1 MRTLT
6 RLKDA
11 DRRVVFRSKGLNEEQ
26 SQTTMHLTTPL
37 HQKSTQ
43 MELPLE
49 SGGEAP
55 MAQRSDEGVATTQRT
70 EDSGTDQLM
79 ELIVERANCLRALKR
94 VRSNKGSPGIDG
106 ITVNELLAYLREYW
120 ETIRA
125 QLLDGTYEP
134 APIRRQEIPKS
145 SGGVRQ
151 LGIPT
156 VLDRFVQQCIL
167 QVLESLYDPTFSES
181 SYGYRPGRS
190 AINAVH
196 QAQRYL
202 QAGRR
207 WVVEVD
213 LEKFFDR
220 VNHDMLMGRIA
231 RRVSDKRL
239 LRLIRRYLNAGILA
253 DGVVIERTEGTPQG
267 GPLSPLLANILLDDI
282 DQKLERSGHAF
293 VRYADDCNV
302 YVQSRRAGERVFE
315 RMHKLFGALKLTIN
329 ETKSAVRPLSQHSL
343 LGFSFWVGPGKVVRL
358 RASRKAVGGFK
369 QRVRQLTKRNRGK
382 SLRTVIAELAVY
394 INGWR
399 GYFGRASTQR
409 IFADLDGWIARRLRQ
424 YQLKQWK
431 HGHVVYRELRA
442 RGVGERVTRAAAAH
456 AHSWWATAA
465 HGAVQAALP
474 RSYFNAMGL
483 PCLAPQPLPLFES
496 PDT

>member
-1 MRTLT
+1 
-6 RLKDA
+6 
-11 DRRVVFRSKGLNEEQ
+11 
-26 SQTTMHLTTPL
+26 MHLATPL
-37 HQKSTQ
+37 YQKSTQ

-55 MAQRSDEGVATTQRT
+55 MAQRSDEGVGATQRT
-70 EDSGTDQLM
+70 EDSGTGQLM

-106 ITVNELLAYLREYW
+106 MTVDELPAYLRKDW
-120 ETIRA
+120 GTVKA

-134 APIRRQEIPKS
+134 SPIRQQMIPKS
-145 SGGVRQ
+145 NGGMRQ

-156 VLDRFVQQCIL
+156 VLDRFIQQCIL
-167 QVLESLYDPTFSES
+167 QVLETLYDPRFSES
-181 SYGYRPGRS
+181 SYGYRTGRR
-190 AINAVH
+190 AIDAVH
-196 QAQRYL
+196 QAQQYL

-239 LRLIRRYLNAGILA
+239 LRLIRHYLNAGILA
-253 DGVVIERTEGTPQG
+253 DGIVIERTEGTPQG

-282 DQKLERSGHAF
+282 DQKLERSGHTF

-302 YVQSRRAGERVFE
+302 YVQSRRAGERVLK
-315 RMHKLFGALKLTIN
+315 RMRKLFGALRLTIN
-329 ETKSAVRPLSQHSL
+329 ESKSAVRPLSQHSL
-343 LGFSFWVGPGKVVRL
+343 LGYSFWVGPGKVVRK
-358 RASRKAVGGFK
+358 RVSRKAVGGFK

-382 SLRTVIAELAVY
+382 SLRMVIAELAAY
-394 INGWR
+394 ITGWR
-399 GYFGRASTQR
+399 AYFGRASTPR
-409 IFADLDGWIARRLRQ
+409 IFAELDGWVARRLRQ

-431 HGHVVYRELRA
+431 HGRVAYRELRA
-442 RGVGERVTRAAAAH
+442 LGVNTRLAKAAAAH
-456 AHSWWATAA
+456 LRSWWATAA
-465 HGAVQAALP
+465 HGAVQTAMPRRYFLAL
-474 RSYFNAMGL
+474 GL
-483 PCLAPQPLPLFES
+483 PMLVAQPLPLFES